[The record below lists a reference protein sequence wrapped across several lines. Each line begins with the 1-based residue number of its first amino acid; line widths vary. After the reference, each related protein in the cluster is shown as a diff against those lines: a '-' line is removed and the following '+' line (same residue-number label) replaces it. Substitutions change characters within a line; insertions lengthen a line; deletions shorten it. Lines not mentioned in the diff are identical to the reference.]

1 MRTPRRRRGP
11 SVSAISMSRKSACTS
26 SLYLPEE
33 MSLYLPE
40 EMRCRGRSRSRGD
53 LVCSRLQPTMLRLA
67 VPVGALVTCR
77 SLRAVRCRAA
87 PQVNIVRVFHD
98 VCGPDGC
105 GERTEVHTVPV
116 FTNLDGMSGTS
127 LPKCRPPISPDGS
140 RRSKGCGRQLPVT
153 VGKRK
158 PENPTLRPIH
168 PTTGK
173 NLSTI
178 DTRYT

>member
-1 MRTPRRRRGP
+1 MQREVEIER
-11 SVSAISMSRKSACTS
+11 
-26 SLYLPEE
+26 
-33 MSLYLPE
+33 
-40 EMRCRGRSRSRGD
+40 RSRLLSVAG
-53 LVCSRLQPTMLRLA
+53 LQPTMLRLA

-116 FTNLDGMSGTS
+116 FTNLDGS
-127 LPKCRPPISPDGS
+127 LALRCRPPISPDGS

-153 VGKRK
+153 VEKRK

-168 PTTGK
+168 PTTVEKIFLQSIHVILEAQRCLLVDVLG
-173 NLSTI
+173 LSRRVRGRAVTFLLSF
-178 DTRYT
+178 TRV

>member
-1 MRTPRRRRGP
+1 MQREVEIER
-11 SVSAISMSRKSACTS
+11 
-26 SLYLPEE
+26 
-33 MSLYLPE
+33 
-40 EMRCRGRSRSRGD
+40 RSRLLSVAG
-53 LVCSRLQPTMLRLA
+53 LQPTMLRLA

-105 GERTEVHTVPV
+105 GERTEVHTHTVPV
-116 FTNLDGMSGTS
+116 FTNLDGS
-127 LPKCRPPISPDGS
+127 LALRCRPPISPDGS

-153 VGKRK
+153 VEKRK

-178 DTRYT
+178 DTRLTLYLRQRCLLVDVLGLSRRVRGRAVTFLLSFTRV